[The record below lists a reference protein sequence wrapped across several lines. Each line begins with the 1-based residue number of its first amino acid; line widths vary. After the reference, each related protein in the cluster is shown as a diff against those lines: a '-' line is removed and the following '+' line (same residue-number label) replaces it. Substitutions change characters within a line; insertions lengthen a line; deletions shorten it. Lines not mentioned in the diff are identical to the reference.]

1 MRLAY
6 EEIPG
11 ALKRRRQE
19 LGLSLAKLAGRVRTS
34 AATISRYENGWH
46 RFEMYTLQKLASGL
60 GCRLV
65 IGLEPLVAHGAKEG
79 RPTAIARLRRLFWD
93 TPLRPTHLRDYPT
106 WVMRR
111 VLEYGGLPDI
121 RALLRL
127 LGRNEF
133 LRLAA
138 GMRFS
143 SEKTGR
149 FWAAM
154 LAQEGVKCKTKPFPR
169 AAMISWLR

>member
-1 MRLAY
+1 MRADDETLS
-6 EEIPG
+6 G

-46 RFEMYTLQKLASGL
+46 RFELYTLQKLASGL

-65 IGLEPLVAHGAKEG
+65 IGLEPLVPESANESRQA
-79 RPTAIARLRRLFWD
+79 ALDRLRRLFWD
-93 TPLRPTHLRDYPT
+93 KPLRSADLRDHPA

-111 VLEYGGLPDI
+111 VLEYGGLPDV

-127 LGRNEF
+127 LGRDEF
-133 LRLAA
+133 LRRAA
-138 GMRFS
+138 GMHFS

-154 LAQEGVKCKTKPFPR
+154 LAQEGVKCKKGSFPR
-169 AAMISWLR
+169 AARISWLR